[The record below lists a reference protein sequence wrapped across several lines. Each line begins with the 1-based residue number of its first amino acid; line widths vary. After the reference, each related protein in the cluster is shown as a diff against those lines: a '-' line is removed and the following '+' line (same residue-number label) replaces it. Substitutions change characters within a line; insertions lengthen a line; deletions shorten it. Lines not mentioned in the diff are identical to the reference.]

1 MKNDIR
7 LKLNLSFLYTR
18 QLTRHLRTSGP
29 TGLTVLEI
37 FASVLANPFFG
48 PDGHGLIIS
57 TAVKYARLFTFHSI
71 LGNKI
76 SDVYGEICS
85 CLYKIVSVT
94 ISFPQNNEL
103 LSITILCTLAKLCWQ
118 MALKI
123 LKFRSA
129 HMLKC
134 FYKTYAVHSRAGII

>member
-7 LKLNLSFLYTR
+7 LKLNLSFLYIR

-48 PDGHGLIIS
+48 PAGHGLIIS
-57 TAVKYARLFTFHSI
+57 TAVKYARLFIFHSI
-71 LGNKI
+71 LGNNL

-85 CLYKIVSVT
+85 CLYKIVSVNYY
-94 ISFPQNNEL
+94 IFSSKQ
-103 LSITILCTLAKLCWQ
+103 
-118 MALKI
+118 
-123 LKFRSA
+123 
-129 HMLKC
+129 
-134 FYKTYAVHSRAGII
+134 

>member
-7 LKLNLSFLYTR
+7 LKLNLSFLYIR

-57 TAVKYARLFTFHSI
+57 TAVKYARPFTFHSI

-129 HMLKC
+129 LKC